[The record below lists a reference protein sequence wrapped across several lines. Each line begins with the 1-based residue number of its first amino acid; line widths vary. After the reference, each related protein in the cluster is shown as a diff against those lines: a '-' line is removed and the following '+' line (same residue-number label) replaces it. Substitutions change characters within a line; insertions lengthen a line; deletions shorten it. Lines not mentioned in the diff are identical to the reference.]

1 MQERREMSPY
11 HRGRMSKIDS
21 TTVTKIYGLSMA
33 GEKLLFTALSESFL
47 RRMYPK
53 NGFLF

>member
-1 MQERREMSPY
+1 MSPY